1 MNFHKSNFT
10 LIELLIVIA
19 IIAILAAMLLPALT
33 SARER
38 AKSMQCVS
46 NLKQIGQCAAS
57 YTSDAGDLV
66 MPGRYQT
73 GSDATYWS
81 WSGMLVDMKYTTAT
95 TYATARDA
103 ANPPG
108 RTSGILQCPSAAIV
122 PATNS
127 TNNLLG
133 RYASDTNGY
142 HNGSSTLSGT
152 NRYVASWYAANGRA
166 WSDKTYPCSDLGGAA
181 KGNGVKINKIK
192 NPSTLISHF
201 DGGGTNDI
209 HNLQNGRVSVR
220 HNNSKSINLLFIGG
234 NAGSANGHVLP
245 LLDSATPGK
254 NGYTWQSKI

>member
-10 LIELLIVIA
+10 LIELLVVIA
-19 IIAILAAMLLPALT
+19 IIAILAAMLLPALA

-38 AKSMQCVS
+38 AKSMHCVS

-66 MPGRYQT
+66 MPGRFLT
-73 GSDATYWS
+73 GSDAIYWS
-81 WSGMLVDMKYTTAT
+81 WSGMLVDMKYATAT
-95 TYATARDA
+95 TYATVRDN
-103 ANPPG
+103 ANPPS
-108 RTSGILQCPSAAIV
+108 RTSSILQCPGAATV
-122 PATNS
+122 TATNS
-127 TNNLLG
+127 TNDLSG
-133 RYASDTNGY
+133 RYSFDTNGY

-166 WSDKTYPCSDLGGAA
+166 WNDKTYPCSDLGGAA

-192 NPSTLISHF
+192 NPSALISHF

-220 HNNSKSINLLFIGG
+220 HSNFKSINLLFIGG
-234 NAGSANGHVLP
+234 NAGSVNGPALP
-245 LLDSATPGK
+245 LLDDVTQGEK
-254 NGYTWQSKI
+254 GYTWRSKY